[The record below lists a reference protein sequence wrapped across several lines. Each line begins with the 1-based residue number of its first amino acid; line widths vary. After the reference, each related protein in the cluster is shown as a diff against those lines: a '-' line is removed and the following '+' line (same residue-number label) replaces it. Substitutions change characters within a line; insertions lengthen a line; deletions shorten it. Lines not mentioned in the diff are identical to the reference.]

1 VLQSQR
7 QSLAVTDFATGT
19 TAATLQQQQL
29 QQQEGALLSDEFPV
43 LRALAY
49 KVRDMLQD
57 PEQTALFVPIAQRL
71 AGLGREIAAQLVER
85 QAVRVVKSA
94 IALVGSPRVS
104 SSST

>member
-1 VLQSQR
+1 
-7 QSLAVTDFATGT
+7 
-19 TAATLQQQQL
+19 
-29 QQQEGALLSDEFPV
+29 
-43 LRALAY
+43 
-49 KVRDMLQD
+49 MLQD

-104 SSST
+104 T

>member
-7 QSLAVTDFATGT
+7 QSLAATDLTATT
-19 TAATLQQQQL
+19 TGSTTGLQQQQL
-29 QQQEGALLSDEFPV
+29 QEGALLSDEFPV
-43 LRALAY
+43 LRALAF
-49 KVRDMLQD
+49 KVRDMLRD

-71 AGLGREIAAQLVER
+71 AGLGREVAAQLVER

-104 SSST
+104 L